1 MDNFIGFLAA
11 FCTTASF
18 IPQAIKVFKTRR
30 TNDIS
35 LGMFSLMSFGVAC
48 WDIYGI
54 LINSA
59 PVIFANSVT
68 FLLSVYILAMKIKLG
83 TKNNSTQ

>member
-1 MDNFIGFLAA
+1 MDNIVGFVAA

-18 IPQAIKVFKTRR
+18 VPQAVKVFKTRR

-35 LGMFSLMSFGVAC
+35 LGMFLLMSFGVVF

-54 LINSA
+54 IINSA
-59 PVIFANSVT
+59 PVIFANSITLV
-68 FLLSVYILAMKIKLG
+68 LSVYILIMKIKLED
-83 TKNNSTQ
+83 

>member
-1 MDNFIGFLAA
+1 MGFLAA

-18 IPQAIKVFKTRR
+18 VPQAIKVFKSKS

-35 LGMFSLMSFGVAC
+35 LGMFSLMSLGVAA

-68 FLLSVYILAMKIKLG
+68 LMLSVYILAMKIKLG